1 MVKKYP
7 LKRSSTKEA
16 ARKREY
22 ARVCRKIDQDMMED
36 FGYMKCCSCDIP
48 VAGRSW
54 GHSHNLPKGRF
65 KFLETDPRNIA
76 PRCQDWGEHH
86 GCHEKLDN
94 MEIESI
100 VKFKDFPEIM
110 DYRYDVA
117 PEEYNKMVL
126 AIMEAGLNIAMDYYE
141 EG

>member
-22 ARVCRKIDQDMMED
+22 ARVCRQIDQDMMD
-36 FGYMKCCSCDIP
+36 DLGYMICTSCHAFL
-48 VAGRSW
+48 AGTSW

-65 KFLETDPRNIA
+65 KDLEIDPRNIS
-76 PRCQDWGEHH
+76 PRCQDWGENH
-86 GCHEKLDN
+86 GCHEKLDR
-94 MEIESI
+94 MEIEEI
-100 VKFKDFPEIM
+100 VKFKDFDEIM
-110 DYRYDVA
+110 EYRYDIA
-117 PEEYNKMVL
+117 PGEYNKMVT
-126 AIMEAGLNIAMDYYE
+126 AILEAGLDVKMEYYE

>member
-1 MVKKYP
+1 MGKRYH
-7 LKRSSTKEA
+7 LKNQSAKEA

-22 ARVCRKIDQDMMED
+22 AKVCKKIDQDMIED
-36 FGYMKCCSCDIP
+36 HGYLICTSCH
-48 VAGRSW
+48 AFLEGTSW

-65 KFLETDPRNIA
+65 KNLETDPRNIS